1 MSRSRRQ
8 LRGGDMSTQP
18 RTIPKTIETLADAVY
33 PSFAM
38 LAGMEL
44 DLFTPLKDGP
54 LTADEIAR
62 AAGTDRAKTAPLLH
76 ALVAIGLLKSDG
88 DCFLNSP
95 EADQFLVRGSPDYIR
110 MRHYAYRR
118 RWNSVLCVA
127 ETIRSGASQ
136 RVMDYASMPADARES
151 FYRGTFTE
159 CLAAGRELAKSRDF
173 SGFRSLVD
181 VGGGSGGLA
190 IAMAEAWPKLAI
202 TIADLP
208 AIAPVAQRYIDEAGF
223 ATRINVR
230 PADVVSDPLDG
241 CYDVAVMRGLFPVLT
256 PEQIRS
262 ALANVYSA
270 LKPGS
275 PLYVVGWILD
285 DSRTSPLSYATYNLL
300 FVNDYADG
308 LIHTEFEHRAWLDEA
323 GFEYVLRQPSAPT
336 YAADFILARKPEAP

>member
-54 LTADEIAR
+54 LTAEEIAR
-62 AAGTDRAKTAPLLH
+62 AAGIDRAKTAPLLH

-88 DCFLNSP
+88 DRFLNSP
-95 EADQFLVRGSPDYIR
+95 EADQFLVRGSPDYIG
-110 MRHYAYRR
+110 MRHFAYRR

-127 ETIRSGASQ
+127 ETIRSGAPQ
-136 RVMDYASMPADARES
+136 RGMDYASMPADARES

-159 CLAAGRELAKSRDF
+159 CLAAGRVLAKSRDF
-173 SGFRSLVD
+173 SNFRSLVD

-190 IAMAEAWPKLAI
+190 IAMAETWPNLTI

-208 AIAPVAQRYIDEAGF
+208 AITPVAQR
-223 ATRINVR
+223 INVC
-230 PADVVSDPLDG
+230 PTNVVSDPLG
-241 CYDVAVMRGLFPVLT
+241 GSYDIAVMRGLFPVLT
-256 PEQIRS
+256 PDQIGS
-262 ALANVYSA
+262 ALANVHSA

-275 PLYVVGWILD
+275 PLYIVGWILD
-285 DSRTSPLSYATYNLL
+285 DSHIAPLSYATYNLL

-308 LIHTEFEHRAWLDEA
+308 LIHTEAEHRICLEKA
-323 GFEYVLRQPSAPT
+323 GF
-336 YAADFILARKPEAP
+336 